1 MSVLSTKTKSKLSAK
16 TAAAA
21 VTNPGKTWLLT
32 KAAKPVAKAGAGY
45 RKALTKR
52 RARRRLG
59 DVGQSARRAG
69 EILLVEAPEAA
80 YELGLVERR
89 AAKRTAPRVAVG
101 LVIGAGA
108 MYLLEPGAP
117 GKAHR
122 DKMLALVS

>member
-1 MSVLSTKTKSKLSAK
+1 MSVLSTKTKLSAK

-21 VTNPGKTWLLT
+21 VKNPGKTWLLAQAT
-32 KAAKPVAKAGAGY
+32 KPAAKVGKAM
-45 RKALTKR
+45 TKS

-59 DVGQSARRAG
+59 DVGQTARRAG

-80 YELGLVERR
+80 HELGLVERR
-89 AAKRTAPRVAVG
+89 APKRTAPRVAVG

-122 DKMLALVS
+122 AKVLALVS

>member
-21 VTNPGKTWLLT
+21 LKNPGKTWLLAQAT
-32 KAAKPVAKAGAGY
+32 KPASQVGKAM
-45 RKALTKR
+45 TKR
-52 RARRRLG
+52 RARRGLG
-59 DVGQSARRAG
+59 DVGQTARRAG

-80 YELGLVERR
+80 QELGLVERR
-89 AAKRTAPRVAVG
+89 APKRTAPRVAVG

-122 DKMLALVS
+122 AKMLALVS